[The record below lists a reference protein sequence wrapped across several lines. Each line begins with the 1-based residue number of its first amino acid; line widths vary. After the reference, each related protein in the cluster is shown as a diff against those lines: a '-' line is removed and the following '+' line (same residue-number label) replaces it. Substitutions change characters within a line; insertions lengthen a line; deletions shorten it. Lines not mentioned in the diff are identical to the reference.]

1 MLGIHHRGTELLILN
16 LSLFIADIE
25 RGTGQSQGLQIP
37 LPGGEGYTAM
47 CDDDDQDERL
57 QLRHFVAAADA
68 ARAHFD
74 P

>member
-1 MLGIHHRGTELLILN
+1 
-16 LSLFIADIE
+16 
-25 RGTGQSQGLQIP
+25 
-37 LPGGEGYTAM
+37 M